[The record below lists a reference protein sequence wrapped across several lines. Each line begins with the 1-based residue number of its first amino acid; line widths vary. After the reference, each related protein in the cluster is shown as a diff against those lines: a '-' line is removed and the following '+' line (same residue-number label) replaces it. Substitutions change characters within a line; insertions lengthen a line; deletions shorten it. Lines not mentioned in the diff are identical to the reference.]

1 MNERRRFIRRVEV
14 LHAVVA
20 FVAVLLT
27 LSFWSGDRLSGVLAG
42 ALLGA
47 ANFRA
52 MAMITERL
60 TGSASASGRNTALG
74 LLFGKL
80 FGLIAAVAAVLFV
93 LQPDPLAFIL
103 GLSLAPAALLI
114 VATVARPDTA
124 LDDEPTGAEPQPGEV
139 L

>member
-14 LHAVVA
+14 LHAAVA
-20 FVAVLLT
+20 FAAVLLT
-27 LSFWSGDRLSGVLAG
+27 LGFWSGDRLSGVLAG

-52 MAMITERL
+52 MSLITERL
-60 TGSASASGRNTALG
+60 TSSTSAGGRNSALG

-80 FGLIAAVAAVLFV
+80 FSLIAALAAVLFV
-93 LQPDPLAFIL
+93 LQPDPLAFIV
-103 GLSLAPAALLI
+103 GLSFAPAALLI
-114 VATVARPDTA
+114 VATVARPETA
-124 LDDEPTGAEPQPGEV
+124 SGDELTGAEQPPGEV